1 VVEKEI
7 IPKFQVLPRV
17 NVPLVGVS
25 LPSVELPS
33 FPPKIPKLDD
43 RQTEVIRYAAMEDL
57 ADLVPVVGDVA
68 EDLAYAELRKR
79 LTPEEFEAFTEA
91 NKNLPST
98 LAALKVF
105 TEKTGR

>member
-1 VVEKEI
+1 LAEKEI
-7 IPKFQVLPRV
+7 IPRFQLLPRV
-17 NVPLVGVS
+17 NVPLVDVS

-33 FPPKIPKLDD
+33 FPPKVPKLDD
-43 RQTEVIRYAAMEDL
+43 RQMDVVRYAVMEDL

-68 EDLAYAELRKR
+68 EDLAYAELKRR
-79 LTPEEFEAFTEA
+79 LTPEELEAFTET

-105 TEKTGR
+105 AEKTR